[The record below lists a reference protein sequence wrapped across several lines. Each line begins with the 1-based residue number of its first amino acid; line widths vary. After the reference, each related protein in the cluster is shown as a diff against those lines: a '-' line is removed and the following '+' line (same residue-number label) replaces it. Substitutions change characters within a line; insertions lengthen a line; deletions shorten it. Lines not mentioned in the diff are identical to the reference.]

1 MKKITFQRNEL
12 YKKVWEKPVSHLTE
26 ELEISSHKL
35 YKACEELDIP
45 TPSAGYWAKLRH
57 DKEVKRPE
65 LPESDKES
73 FTLTIREGKQKS
85 KYKEK
90 STKTISVPKNLYKPH
105 KLVKQARK
113 NLNKKSLNRF
123 NRVRG
128 GRPLDISVGP
138 DNLDRGLR
146 ILDIIIKEAE
156 KRGYSVHS
164 FLDNSSHWMY
174 FKMGKDQIFFQLREK
189 GKRRKRKP
197 EEKER
202 SWDYDYEYTPLGKL
216 QLKLLGKKWGHPSRI
231 ISDTKSQQLEDR
243 LDEFFFKLE
252 SMAVNKKQ
260 SRIEREEQHR
270 INKLEKEIEEAAK
283 DQLENESARRAALK
297 EQAQTFTKSHYIYD
311 FIAEIERQQAQLDL
325 TREEE
330 LKFKAWIIWA
340 TNHADRLNPVKQTVS
355 EILK

>member
-12 YKKVWEKPVSHLTE
+12 YEKVWTKPVSHLTE
-26 ELEISSHKL
+26 ELGISSHKL
-35 YKACEELDIP
+35 YKACEELEIP

-57 DKEVKRPE
+57 DKEVNRPE

-73 FTLTIREGKQKS
+73 FTLTIREGKNKS
-85 KYKEK
+85 KCKGK
-90 STKTISVPKNLYKPH
+90 ATKTISVPKNLYKPH

-146 ILDIIIKEAE
+146 ILDTIIKESE

-164 FLDNSSHWMY
+164 FLDNSSRWTY
-174 FKMGKDQIFFQLREK
+174 FKIGEDQIFFQLREK

-216 QLKLLGKKWGHPSRI
+216 QLKLFRNKWGHPSRI
-231 ISDTKSQQLEDR
+231 ISDTNSQQLEDR

-252 SMAVNKKQ
+252 SMAENKKQ
-260 SRIEREEQHR
+260 RRIEREEQRR

-283 DQLENESARRAALK
+283 VQLENESARRATLE
-297 EQAQTFTKSHYIYD
+297 EQGECKS
-311 FIAEIERQQAQLDL
+311 
-325 TREEE
+325 
-330 LKFKAWIIWA
+330 
-340 TNHADRLNPVKQTVS
+340 NSV
-355 EILK
+355 

>member
-1 MKKITFQRNEL
+1 MKKITFERNEL
-12 YKKVWEKPVSHLTE
+12 YEKVWEKPVSHLTE
-26 ELEISSHKL
+26 ELGISSHKL
-35 YKACEELDIP
+35 YKACEELEIP

-57 DKEVKRPE
+57 DKEVNRPE

-73 FTLTIREGKQKS
+73 FTLTIREGKKKS
-85 KYKEK
+85 KYKEE
-90 STKTISVPKNLYKPH
+90 STKTISVAKNLYKPH

-138 DNLDRGLR
+138 DNLNRGLR
-146 ILDIIIKEAE
+146 ILDTIIKESE
-156 KRGYSVHS
+156 KRGYTVHS
-164 FLDNSSHWMY
+164 YLDNSSHWMY
-174 FKMGKDQIFFQLREK
+174 FKKDEDKIYFQLKEK

-202 SWDYDYEYTPLGKL
+202 SWHYDYEYTPLGKL
-216 QLKLLGKKWGHPSRI
+216 QLKLLGNKWGRPSRI
-231 ISDTKSQQLEDR
+231 ISDTKSQLLEDR

-252 SMAVNKKQ
+252 SMAERKKQ
-260 SRIEREEQHR
+260 RRIEREEKQR

-283 DQLENESARRAALK
+283 DQLENENKRRATLE
-297 EQAQTFTKSHYIYD
+297 EQAQTFTKSQYIYD
-311 FIAEIERQQAQLDL
+311 FIAEIEKQQAQLNL

-330 LKFKAWIIWA
+330 LKFEAWIIWA
-340 TNHADRLNPVKQTVS
+340 RNHADRLNPVKQTVN